1 MPPTANANTRHV
13 GISLGNLDRFV
24 DGLGEFAQQ
33 LCTALVAR
41 SAALRAEGRLA
52 LHFHTVPSLAG
63 CFGPEVAYLPVQRSQ
78 EFKHPAGPQPLAL
91 WHTLNQLNRY
101 RAPAGT
107 PQVMTTVHDL
117 NFVHV
122 KRGFSRW
129 RDGWRLKRLLARNQH
144 IVTITDFVAQDLRQH
159 TGWRGP
165 LHTIYNGARNFSQ
178 APGEAIAGLA
188 GRPFFFHLSRMAPSK
203 NVEAL
208 LALAAAW
215 PEAPTLVLAG
225 PSAER
230 NAELRAQADAL
241 GLGPRVQLLTLV
253 SEAQKAWLYQH
264 CTAFM
269 FPSLTEGF
277 GLPPIEALHCGRPVF
292 LSDRTC
298 LPEVGGDAAFYWRSF
313 EPTAMRAVVEQAL
326 AHFGPPQADH
336 ARQHAARYTWEA
348 AADAYLALYM
358 NTAPLPRGSV

>member
-1 MPPTANANTRHV
+1 MPKPAATTTRHV

-24 DGLGEFAQQ
+24 DGLGEFSQQ
-33 LCTALVAR
+33 LGLALVAR
-41 SAALRAEGRLA
+41 SAAARAEGRLA
-52 LHFHTVPSLAG
+52 LHFHTVPALHG
-63 CFGPEVAYLPVQRSQ
+63 CFGDEVAYLPVQRSQ
-78 EFKHPAGPQPLAL
+78 EFHHPAGPHPLQL

-107 PQVMTTVHDL
+107 PEVMTTVHDL

-129 RDGWRLKRLLARNQH
+129 RDAWRLKRLLARNQR
-144 IVTITDFVAQDLRQH
+144 IVTITDFVAADLRRH
-159 TGWRGP
+159 TGWAGP
-165 LHTIYNGARNFSQ
+165 LQTIYNGARNFSA
-178 APGEAIAGLA
+178 APATAVAGLE
-188 GRPFFFHLSRMAPSK
+188 GQPFYFHISRMAPSK
-203 NVEAL
+203 NVETL
-208 LALAAAW
+208 LALLAAW

-241 GLGPRVQLLTLV
+241 SLGPRVQLLTMV
-253 SEAQKAWLYQH
+253 DEAQKAWLFQH

-277 GLPPIEALHCGRPVF
+277 GLPPIEALHCGKPVF

-298 LPEVGGDAAFYWRSF
+298 LPEVGGDAAFYWPSF
-313 EPTAMRAVVEQAL
+313 EPAAMRAVVQQAL
-326 AHFGPPQADH
+326 AGFGPEQAEH
-336 ARQHAARYTWEA
+336 ARQHAARYTWAA
-348 AADAYLALYM
+348 AADAYLRLY
-358 NTAPLPRGSV
+358 LGSAA